1 MKDTLNLVERERRA
15 YPGGIYTVLVPASAT
30 NNRIFMA
37 EVESIPGSEP
47 PRHVHEREDEIAI
60 LKEGKITFFV
70 GHEIIHAEAGDTVFL
85 PKNIPH
91 HFIITSDYARTI
103 LITTPGD
110 FEHFFKARS
119 VIYDG
124 IEIPE
129 TEIPTQAYIDK
140 MERLMVAYGLHHVFM

>member
-1 MKDTLNLVERERRA
+1 MKETLNLIERERRA
-15 YPGGIYTVLVPASAT
+15 YPGAIYTVLVPASAT

-70 GHEIIHAEAGDTVFL
+70 GHEVIHAEAGDTVFL

-91 HFIITSDYARTI
+91 HFVITSDYARTI

-110 FEHFFKARS
+110 FENFFKARS
-119 VIYDG
+119 VLYDG

-129 TEIPTQAYIDK
+129 TEIPTQSHIDQ
-140 MERLMVAYGLHHVFM
+140 MERLMVVHGLHHVFM